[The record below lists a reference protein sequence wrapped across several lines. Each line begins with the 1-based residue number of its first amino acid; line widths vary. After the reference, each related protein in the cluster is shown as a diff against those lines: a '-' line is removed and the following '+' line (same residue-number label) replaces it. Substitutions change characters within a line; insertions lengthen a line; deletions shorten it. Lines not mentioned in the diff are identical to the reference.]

1 MEPLRD
7 EELDTLLRLAP
18 PDWRPSAELD
28 QRVRSAARLS
38 GWRWLF
44 HGSIRIPVPVA
55 LGAAVLLAA
64 VLWLRGT
71 RERPVE
77 INFEQFQPVKQ
88 LEIKLARSENA
99 NQ

>member
-7 EELDTLLRLAP
+7 DELDDMLRRGA

-28 QRVRSAARLS
+28 ERVRSAARPS
-38 GWRWLF
+38 GWRWLLQ
-44 HGSIRIPVPVA
+44 GSIRVPVPVA
-55 LGAAVLLAA
+55 LGAFALVIAA
-64 VLWLRGT
+64 IWLRVP

-77 INFEQFQPVKQ
+77 IDFEQFQPVRQ
-88 LEIKLARSENA
+88 LEIKLARNENA